1 MDRQATCEQIPETM
15 TLRLVEIQVHEPG
28 FRVESLTVVTTLLD
42 PEQYPREDIADLYRQ
57 RWLAELDIRA
67 IKKNLGM
74 DILRC
79 KTPAMVRKEIWTCL
93 LAYNLIRKA
102 MLEAACQAGVS
113 PRELSFATAMQTI
126 GASWQSLPCAAPGFL
141 SSLIAAQLASLVEQT
156 VGHRPNRVEPRAVK
170 RRPQPLALLTKPRQE
185 AREELV
191 GGTSA

>member
-79 KTPAMVRKEIWTCL
+79 KTPAMVRRR
-93 LAYNLIRKA
+93 YGR
-102 MLEAACQAGVS
+102 AC
-113 PRELSFATAMQTI
+113 RRTT
-126 GASWQSLPCAAPGFL
+126 
-141 SSLIAAQLASLVEQT
+141 SSGRRCSKPPA
-156 VGHRPNRVEPRAVK
+156 RPAD
-170 RRPQPLALLTKPRQE
+170 RR
-185 AREELV
+185 
-191 GGTSA
+191 GN